1 MEPEVRKL
9 LDALNKA
16 FGDFKT
22 ANDGTIADIRAQLT
36 ALENGR
42 ARFNLDGTISNGASG
57 LNRPEAR
64 AAFRN
69 FLRGADPAAMMPFAR
84 PLDASSTMV
93 GPNTGWLVPQE
104 IAEGIEKL
112 ERDYSPLR
120 KWVKLYTAKSD
131 LVEFL
136 AKDRS
141 GTSGW
146 VGEADPRANTNPDLL
161 DKVAIPLGEIYA
173 NVPMTQRMLDDAPDI
188 AEAFVMETIADQTS
202 AQEGVALI
210 NGDGKQKPR
219 GIMTYPV
226 ATTTDAT
233 RAFGTIQYRPT
244 GAAGAFVA
252 APNSGDCLVNLVA
265 DLRPRYRQHPS
276 VAWLMSSSTQAAVR
290 LIKDSQGRP
299 LYVPGLLENEPDSLL
314 GYPVAIDENMPAI
327 AANSL
332 SIAFGAWARAY
343 VICDH
348 QVGTRIL
355 RDPFTAKPTIQFY
368 STRRVGGGLY
378 NSEAIKFLK
387 FSVS

>member
-1 MEPEVRKL
+1 MDPEVKRL

-16 FGDFKT
+16 FGDFRT

-36 ALENGR
+36 ALETRG
-42 ARFNLDGTISNGASG
+42 ARSVDFLGGGAIAT

-64 AAFRN
+64 ESFRN
-69 FLRGADPAAMMPFAR
+69 FLRGGDPAAMMQFVR
-84 PLDASSTMV
+84 PENASTMV

-104 IAEGIEKL
+104 ISQQIEKL

-120 KWVKLYTAKSD
+120 KWARIYTAKTD
-131 LVEFL
+131 LVDFL

-141 GTSGW
+141 ATSGW
-146 VGEADPRANTNPDLL
+146 VGEADPRNPTSPDLL
-161 DKVAIPLGEIYA
+161 DKVAIALGEIFA

-188 AEAFVMETIADQTS
+188 ADGYVMETIADQF
-202 AQEGVALI
+202 AQQEGNAFIL
-210 NGDGKQKPR
+210 GDGVNKPR
-219 GIMTYPV
+219 GLLTYPV
-226 ATTTDAT
+226 ATTNDFT

-265 DLRPRYRQHPS
+265 DLRPRYRQGPN

-290 LIKDSQGRP
+290 LLKDSQGRP
-299 LYVPGLLENEPDSLL
+299 LYVPGLLETEPDRLL

-332 SIAFGAWARAY
+332 SIAFGAWNRCYIVA
-343 VICDH
+343 DH
-348 QVGTRIL
+348 QVGTRVL
-355 RDPFTAKPTIQFY
+355 RDMYTSKPNVLFY
-368 STRRVGGGLY
+368 ATKRVGAALY
-378 NSEAIKFLK
+378 NSEAVKFLR
-387 FSVS
+387 FSVA